1 MAPRRE
7 TTHIAGVCPPLPP
20 PDSPSSGLS
29 QILLWSKAPKGCGLQ
44 APRKGADN
52 QRGNDP
58 SYPSGV
64 LIGLG
69 LRVSSARHTPSE
81 PWTPPPAA
89 PWKGPGG
96 SSRSQEEGSQT
107 LEIPTLSRPGPSPGL
122 EFPHLRG
129 SLCPSMA
136 PGSPEK
142 AQGFNWLDCEPQT
155 PNWVPLR
162 PTEEK
167 NVCEDGPVLEDYSVF
182 LSSHHHLSQS
192 LSGFL
197 LKHAGLWGGEETML
211 LVSYCCCNKSP

>member
-142 AQGFNWLDCEPQT
+142 AQGFNWLKPG
-155 PNWVPLR
+155 NWGLIVSPRLPTGFHWDPERKRMSVKMAQYLR
-162 PTEEK
+162 TIQSSCLAITIFPS
-167 NVCEDGPVLEDYSVF
+167 PF
-182 LSSHHHLSQS
+182 LGSCWNMLD
-192 LSGFL
+192 SGVGKKL
-197 LKHAGLWGGEETML
+197 C
-211 LVSYCCCNKSP
+211 Y